1 MEIAPRLTLCVS
13 PDGAAARQSVKLHA
27 AYYLTLLKP
36 PEIAIEAERMARIEA
51 AVRRASGWYFA
62 PDVSYPAELHDLIGD
77 NVVEQFAIAGTPPNA
92 WSRCAGSHAW
102 VLPASA

>member
-1 MEIAPRLTLCVS
+1 VYRAT
-13 PDGAAARQSVKLHA
+13 AARRSKASKLHA
-27 AYYLTLLKP
+27 TYYLTLLKP
-36 PEIAIEAERMARIEA
+36 PEIAIEPERMTWIEA

-77 NVVEQFAIAGTPPNA
+77 DVVEQFAIAGTPPNA

-102 VLPASA
+102 DLPASA